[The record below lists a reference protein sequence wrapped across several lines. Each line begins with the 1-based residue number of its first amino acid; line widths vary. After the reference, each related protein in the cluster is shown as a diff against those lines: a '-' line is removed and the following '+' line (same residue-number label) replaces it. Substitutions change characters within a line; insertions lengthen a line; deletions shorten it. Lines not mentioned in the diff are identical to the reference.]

1 MKIKKILLICGTRP
15 ELIKLAPL
23 YTCLKKHPNKFKA
36 SLCVTGQHR
45 QMLKQALDIFQIK
58 PDFDL
63 KIMKPSQSHFSTTS
77 KILLK
82 MEDVLKSVKPDVVIV
97 HGDTTTTLAA
107 SLSCYYLKIKLA
119 HVEAGLRTNEIYS
132 PYPEELNRQVV
143 SRIANFH
150 FAPTN
155 QSKKNLIKE
164 NISKKNILVTGN
176 TVIDSLKKT
185 INIISSNKIMHN
197 KLLTHFNKNLG
208 FEILDEKYILI
219 TVHRTENFGNGLKN
233 ICKAINLLSKKYK
246 NLKFILP
253 VHMNPKVS
261 NSLQKHL
268 KNKNNI
274 FLIKP
279 QNYFHFLYLL
289 KYCYL
294 VLTDS
299 GGIQEEAPSLD
310 KPVLV
315 MRDFTERPEGV
326 KAGTIKVIGATTKS
340 IIKNVSLLLNNQKVY
355 KKMSKSKNPYGDGDA
370 SEKIVKF
377 LSEIN

>member
-1 MKIKKILLICGTRP
+1 MNIKKILLICGTRP

-23 YTCLKKHPNKFKA
+23 YICLKKYPNRFKV
-36 SLCVTGQHR
+36 SLCVTGQHK

-63 KIMKPSQSHFSTTS
+63 KIMKPNQSHFSVTS
-77 KILLK
+77 KILIK

-150 FAPTN
+150 FAPTK

-164 NISKKNILVTGN
+164 NINKKNILVTGN

-185 INIISSNKIMHN
+185 ISLISSNKIIHN
-197 KLLTHFNKNLG
+197 KLATYFNKSLG

-219 TVHRTENFGNGLKN
+219 TVHRTENFGNGLKK
-233 ICKAINLLSKKYK
+233 ICIAINHLSRKYK

-253 VHMNPKVS
+253 VHMNPKVA
-261 NSLQKHL
+261 NSLQKML
-268 KNKNNI
+268 KNKDNI

-279 QNYFHFLYLL
+279 QDYLHFLYLL

-315 MRDFTERPEGV
+315 MRDSTERPEGV
-326 KAGTIKVIGATTKS
+326 KAGTIKVIGATTIS
-340 IIKNVSLLLNNQKVY
+340 IIKNVSLLLNDEKMY
-355 KKMSKSKNPYGDGDA
+355 KRMSKSKNPYGDGNA

-377 LSEIN
+377 LSEIK